1 MKVVAAPNIP
11 MGKDFESL
19 RELRNLTFLYKDNI
33 LLWHIEARG
42 IKLFYV
48 VSYRYVGFW
57 CLYSIY
63 IKTVFYIYFFLL
75 LINKRKTTQKR

>member
-1 MKVVAAPNIP
+1 VVAAPNIP

-33 LLWHIEARG
+33 LLWYIEAKD

-48 VSYRYVGFW
+48 VSCRYVDFQ

-63 IKTVFYIYFFLL
+63 I
-75 LINKRKTTQKR
+75 

>member
-33 LLWHIEARG
+33 LLWYIEAKG

-57 CLYSIY
+57 CPYSIY